1 MQKIRTKINNLP
13 KALQF
18 LIRIVYPIL
27 LYVLIH
33 FTVIIKIDINLKL
46 IQGIFM
52 LIWAALEYYFFFSQR
67 KN

>member
-13 KALQF
+13 KAHQF

-27 LYVLIH
+27 IYVFIH

-46 IQGIFM
+46 IQGIFI

-67 KN
+67 KS